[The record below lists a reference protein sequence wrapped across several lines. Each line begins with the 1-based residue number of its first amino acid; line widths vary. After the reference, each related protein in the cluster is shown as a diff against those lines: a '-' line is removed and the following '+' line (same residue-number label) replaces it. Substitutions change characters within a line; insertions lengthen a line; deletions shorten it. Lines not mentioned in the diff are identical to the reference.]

1 MAQAQ
6 GKYTKAKIEGFA
18 AALQQNVSVVCHGIR
33 AQRYFHFDLNAGCGR
48 NEIAMCDGSPIAFRA
63 AACKAKM
70 PQALSFCCE
79 RDEVAAKRLAERC
92 RIDPCTLVINGRNQD
107 VVEQIPY
114 IIREYG
120 GDPKTA
126 FGSILLDPN
135 DHNRDAIP
143 YDELRVISK
152 KCPRLDV
159 FFNFPQL
166 AIKRVNGSV
175 AKGRHSPEVA
185 RDCVDIDDLPEVI
198 GKEHLWIAPQIGNF
212 VLVVG
217 RNTDNVNDDRNTGL
231 HRWTSEHGVWFRER
245 CRMAVEEAD
254 KRHRER
260 LSVASGQKLLFV

>member
-1 MAQAQ
+1 
-6 GKYTKAKIEGFA
+6 
-18 AALQQNVSVVCHGIR
+18 VCHGIKS
-33 AQRYFHFDLNAGCGR
+33 QRYFHFDLNAGCGR
-48 NEIAMCDGSPIAFRA
+48 NEKSECDGSPIAFRA

-70 PQALSFCCE
+70 PHALSFCCE

-92 RIDPCTLVINGRNQD
+92 RGDRHTFVINGRNQD

-114 IIREYG
+114 IIRENG

-135 DHNRDAIP
+135 DQKRDAIP
-143 YDELRVISK
+143 YDELRGISN

-159 FFNFPQL
+159 FFNFPHL
-166 AIKRVNGSV
+166 AIKRLNGAV
-175 AKGRHSPEVA
+175 AKGWHSAEVA

-198 GKEHLWIAPQIGNF
+198 GKTYLWIAPQIGNF

-231 HRWTSEHGVWFRER
+231 HRWTSEYGVWFRER
-245 CRMAVEEAD
+245 CRMAVDEAD
-254 KRHRER
+254 KRHQER